1 MKIIG
6 DIRPYTGKTYQYTM
20 TTDAGKFVKVE
31 TWHIIN
37 DKKVLTESK
46 KGEFNFG
53 ISTAGKSL
61 TLIGKVKNPKT
72 GELVDYFTEIIPLEG
87 QPKILEVYWRD
98 VNGEII
104 NNRAIAY
111 QDKVTLVVKT
121 ANIPSGD
128 KLKITIYEDDGL
140 DGHGSSSRK
149 MGEYLTQ
156 GITRKGYAFLEFNN
170 IHLYQKILND
180 IDYLNELEHE
190 FYIKVHYYNGKVDV
204 IKDNIYLRI
213 KNKFEQMV
221 KPYTGVSPVKVDSV
235 KKEDRKG
242 INFTFGVFFDGTL
255 NNMYN
260 TEIRQKAEG
269 KNIVGVTKNQPQ
281 ALSIYNRLGDEDYKE
296 SSFENDLSN
305 PAILFK
311 NYKKDE
317 TVNQYRIYIEGIGT
331 NTKMKN
337 NTIDYQKDDV
347 FQGPAFGIGSAGIV
361 SRVREAIRKIVEQ
374 LKTISPKDI
383 IGTITLDVFGFSRG
397 AAAARHFVHVV
408 THPAYNP
415 KVYTSEYGVF
425 VKDIQGENLP
435 LQYEEKT
442 MPHYG
447 LLGQLLQE
455 ANRLDIKTKVVVRFL
470 GIYDTVPHHGFIQSN
485 DAEDLGLN
493 DINRANYIV
502 HMVAA
507 DEHRYN
513 FDLVD
518 ISSVPKNKGIELI
531 YPGVHCDVGGSYVE
545 GAPNIAYRI
554 KLSSSK
560 EKLRDERDELIH
572 QGWFTKEQMAI
583 EYYLS
588 LKNAGI
594 NFRLEGK
601 KQNVSSQYSYIP
613 LHIMAEFCKRHKV
626 PIDDYNI
633 NSRIY
638 TFKDNWLI
646 GNIDFLKKVKTIL
659 WDYSFNGGKPL
670 IFNTAGTL
678 QENDMIRKLRLHY
691 LHWNATYGSIVESS
705 GTYLSGKN
713 KPNIVKGKRKR
724 DVY

>member
-46 KGEFNFG
+46 KGEFIFG
-53 ISTAGKSL
+53 ISTAGKTL
-61 TLIGKVKNPKT
+61 TLIAKVKNKT
-72 GELVDYFTEIIPLEG
+72 GKLVDYSTEIIPLVG
-87 QPKILEVYWRD
+87 KPKILEVYWRD

-170 IHLYQKILND
+170 IHLYQKTLNNK
-180 IDYLNELEHE
+180 DYINEDEHE

-213 KNKFEQMV
+213 KNELKQMV
-221 KPYTGVSPVKVDSV
+221 KPYTGVSPVKVGKVDSV
-235 KKEDRKG
+235 KKDDRKG

-255 NNMYN
+255 NNIYN
-260 TEIRQKAEG
+260 TEVRQKA
-269 KNIVGVTKNQPQ
+269 KNEKVINQK
-281 ALSIYNRLGDEDYKE
+281 ARTIYDKLGDHQHNE

-311 NYKKDE
+311 NYKENLTEK
-317 TVNQYRIYIEGIGT
+317 IFKFYIEGIGT

-337 NTIDYQKDDV
+337 NTIDYQKDDK
-347 FQGPAFGIGSAGIV
+347 FQGPALGMGSAGIV
-361 SRVREAIRKIVEQ
+361 SRVREAIQKIVEQ
-374 LKTISPKDI
+374 IKTVSPKDI

-415 KVYTSEYGVF
+415 KVYKSMYGVF
-425 VKDIQGENLP
+425 VKDIQGKNLP
-435 LQYEEKT
+435 LHYEEKT

-470 GIYDTVPHHGFIQSN
+470 GIYDTVPHHGFIQSD

-518 ISSVPKNKGIELI
+518 ISSVPKNKSIELI
-531 YPGVHCDVGGSYVE
+531 YPGVHSDVGGSYVD
-545 GAPNIAYRI
+545 GAPNLVYRI
-554 KLSSSK
+554 DENPLSAPLWDLAK
-560 EKLRDERDELIH
+560 ELVS
-572 QGWFTKEQMAI
+572 QGWFYENELSVLPYYGAMGM
-583 EYYLS
+583 ENYYL
-588 LKNAGI
+588 KGH
-594 NFRLEGK
+594 K
-601 KQNVSSQYSYIP
+601 KSVSTQYSYIP
-613 LHIMAEFCKRHKV
+613 LHIMAEFCRKKNV
-626 PIDDYNI
+626 PIVE
-633 NSRIY
+633 
-638 TFKDNWLI
+638 FEKDNYKI
-646 GNIDFLKKVKTIL
+646 QSPFLDKIKEKL
-659 WDYSFNGGKPL
+659 RNYSFNGAPL
-670 IFNTAGTL
+670 NFDRETL
-678 QENDMIRKLRLHY
+678 KKLRHDY
-691 LHWNATYGSIVESS
+691 LHWNSSYGDPLNSL
-705 GTYLSGKN
+705 GTYMFDTN
-713 KPNIVKGKRKR
+713 KPNIDEKTGKRKR
-724 DVY
+724 DVH

>member
-20 TTDAGKFVKVE
+20 TTDSGKFVKVE

-213 KNKFEQMV
+213 KNELKQMV
-221 KPYTGVSPVKVDSV
+221 NPYTGVSPVKVGKVDSV

-281 ALSIYNRLGDEDYKE
+281 ALSIYNRLRDKKYKE

-317 TVNQYRIYIEGIGT
+317 TINQYRIYIEGIGT

-337 NTIDYQKDDV
+337 NNIIEYHKDDV
-347 FQGPAFGIGSAGIV
+347 FQGPALGMGSAGIV
-361 SRVREAIRKIVEQ
+361 SRVREAIQKIVEQ
-374 LKTISPKDI
+374 IKIDDNQYVENI
-383 IGTITLDVFGFSRG
+383 IFDVFGFSRG

-408 THPAYNP
+408 TYPAYNP
-415 KVYTSEYGVF
+415 KVYGVF
-425 VKDIQGENLP
+425 VEDIQGKNLP
-435 LQYEEKT
+435 LHYEEKT

-470 GIYDTVPHHGFIQSN
+470 GIYDTVPHHGFIQSD

-518 ISSVPKNKGIELI
+518 ISSVPKNKSIELI
-531 YPGVHCDVGGSYVE
+531 YPGVHSDVGGSYVD
-545 GAPNIAYRI
+545 GAPNLVYRI
-554 KLSSSK
+554 DENPLSTPLWDLAK
-560 EKLRDERDELIH
+560 ELVS
-572 QGWFTKEQMAI
+572 QGWFYENELSVLSYYGAKGI
-583 EYYLS
+583 ENYYL
-588 LKNAGI
+588 KGH
-594 NFRLEGK
+594 K
-601 KQNVSSQYSYIP
+601 KSVSSKYSYIP
-613 LHIMAEFCKRHKV
+613 LHIMAEFCRKKNV
-626 PIDDYNI
+626 PINEQMEQDDYKI
-633 NSRIY
+633 
-638 TFKDNWLI
+638 DNKFLGDI
-646 GNIDFLKKVKTIL
+646 KKKLRNYSFDGIPLNFDKETLKK
-659 WDYSFNGGKPL
+659 
-670 IFNTAGTL
+670 
-678 QENDMIRKLRLHY
+678 LRHDY
-691 LHWNATYGSIVESS
+691 LHWNSSYGDPLNSL
-705 GTYLSGKN
+705 GTYMFDTN
-713 KPNIVKGKRKR
+713 KPNFVKGKRKR
-724 DVY
+724 DVH

>member
-31 TWHIIN
+31 TWQIIN

-46 KGEFNFG
+46 KGDFNFG

-61 TLIGKVKNPKT
+61 TLVGKVKNPKT
-72 GELVDYFTEIIPLEG
+72 GKLVDYSTEIIPLEG

-111 QDKVTLVVKT
+111 KDKVTLVVKT
-121 ANIPSGD
+121 ANIPAGD
-128 KLKITIYEDDGL
+128 QLKITIYEDEGL

-149 MGEYLTQ
+149 MGEYLTK
-156 GITRKGYAFLEFNN
+156 GITQKGYAFLEFNN
-170 IHLYQKILND
+170 ISLYQQR
-180 IDYLNELEHE
+180 LNELDTFDESEHE
-190 FYIKVHYYNGKVDV
+190 FYIKVYYHNGKVNI

-213 KNKFEQMV
+213 KNELKQMV
-221 KPYTGVSPVKVDSV
+221 KPYTGVSPVKVGKVDSV

-260 TEIRQKAEG
+260 TEIRHKAEG
-269 KNIVGVTKNQPQ
+269 KNTEGVAKNKTQ

-317 TVNQYRIYIEGIGT
+317 TINQYRIYIEGIGT
-331 NTKMKN
+331 NTKMTN
-337 NTIDYQKDDV
+337 NGIDYQKDDI

-361 SRVREAIRKIVEQ
+361 SRVREAIQKIVEQ
-374 LKTISPKDI
+374 IKTVSPKDI

-415 KVYTSEYGVF
+415 RVYTDRHKTY
-425 VKDIQGENLP
+425 VKDIQKESLP
-435 LQYEEKT
+435 IDYASRT

-518 ISSVPKNKGIELI
+518 ISSVPKNKSIELI
-531 YPGVHCDVGGSYVE
+531 YPGVHSDVGGSYVD
-545 GAPNIAYRI
+545 GAPNLVYRI
-554 KLSSSK
+554 DENPLSAPLWDLAK
-560 EKLRDERDELIH
+560 ELVS
-572 QGWFTKEQMAI
+572 QGWFYEN
-583 EYYLS
+583 ELSVLPYYGAMGMENYH
-588 LKNAGI
+588 LKGH
-594 NFRLEGK
+594 K
-601 KQNVSSQYSYIP
+601 KNVSTQYSYIP
-613 LHIMAEFCKRHKV
+613 LHIMAEFCRKKNV
-626 PIDDYNI
+626 PINIDNIYNKY
-633 NSRIY
+633 NFSEKHR
-638 TFKDNWLI
+638 
-646 GNIDFLKKVKTIL
+646 DFLKEIKKAMEN
-659 WDYSFNGGKPL
+659 YSFSGIPL
-670 IFNTAGTL
+670 YFDRETL
-678 QENDMIRKLRLHY
+678 KKLRHDY
-691 LHWNATYGSIVESS
+691 LHWNSSYGDPLNSL
-705 GTYLSGKN
+705 GTYMFDTN
-713 KPNIVKGKRKR
+713 KPNFVKGKRKR

>member
-31 TWHIIN
+31 TWQIIN

-46 KGEFNFG
+46 KGDFNFG

-61 TLIGKVKNPKT
+61 TLVGKVKNPKT
-72 GELVDYFTEIIPLEG
+72 GKLVDYSTEIIPLEG

-111 QDKVTLVVKT
+111 KDKVTLVVKT

-128 KLKITIYEDDGL
+128 QLKITIYEDDGL
-140 DGHGSSSRK
+140 DGHGRSSRK
-149 MGEYLTQ
+149 MGEYLTK
-156 GITRKGYAFLEFNN
+156 GITQKGYAFLEFNN
-170 IHLYQKILND
+170 IRLYQQR
-180 IDYLNELEHE
+180 LNELDTFDESEHE
-190 FYIKVHYYNGKVDV
+190 FYIKVYYHNGKVNI

-213 KNKFEQMV
+213 KNELKQMV
-221 KPYTGVSPVKVDSV
+221 KPYTGVKPAVVGNIDSV

-260 TEIRQKAEG
+260 TEIRHKAEG
-269 KNIVGVTKNQPQ
+269 KNTEGVAKNKTQ

-311 NYKKDE
+311 NYNADFK
-317 TVNQYRIYIEGIGT
+317 TVFKFYIEGIGT
-331 NTKMKN
+331 NTQMTN
-337 NTIDYQKDDV
+337 NGIDYQKDDI

-361 SRVREAIRKIVEQ
+361 SRVREAIRKIVEKIKITNDQ
-374 LKTISPKDI
+374 YVENI
-383 IGTITLDVFGFSRG
+383 IFDVFGFSRG
-397 AAAARHFVHVV
+397 AAAARHFVHIV
-408 THPAYNP
+408 THPEYIP
-415 KVYTSEYGVF
+415 KTNSNRETVDLQGQILPTKYYKKAPRYGYLG
-425 VKDIQGENLP
+425 I
-435 LQYEEKT
+435 
-442 MPHYG
+442 
-447 LLGQLLQE
+447 LLDSN
-455 ANRLDIKTKVVVRFL
+455 NRLSLNTKVVVRFL

-485 DAEDLGLN
+485 DAGDLGLN

-545 GAPNIAYRI
+545 GAPNKVHRI
-554 KLSSSK
+554 DISSITAPLWEFAKKLSN
-560 EKLRDERDELIH
+560 
-572 QGWFTKEQMAI
+572 QGWFYENELEVIPYFK
-583 EYYLS
+583 S
-588 LKNAGI
+588 LGTI
-594 NFRLEGK
+594 HYRLQGDK
-601 KQNVSSQYSYIP
+601 KNVSAKYSYIP
-613 LHIMAEFCKRHKV
+613 LHIMAEFCRKKNV
-626 PIDDYNI
+626 PINEQMEQDDYKI
-633 NSRIY
+633 
-638 TFKDNWLI
+638 DNKFLGDI
-646 GNIDFLKKVKTIL
+646 KKKLRNYSFDGIPLNFDKETLKK
-659 WDYSFNGGKPL
+659 
-670 IFNTAGTL
+670 
-678 QENDMIRKLRLHY
+678 LRHDY
-691 LHWNATYGSIVESS
+691 LHWNSSYGDIRDSW
-705 GTYLSGKN
+705 GTYISGKN
-713 KPNIVKGKRKR
+713 KPNIVNGKRKR